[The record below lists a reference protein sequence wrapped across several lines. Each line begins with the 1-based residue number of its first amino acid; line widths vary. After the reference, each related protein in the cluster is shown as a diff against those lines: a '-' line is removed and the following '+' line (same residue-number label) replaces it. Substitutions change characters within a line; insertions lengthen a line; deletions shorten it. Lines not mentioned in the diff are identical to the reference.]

1 MKFYLVSLI
10 IILFNSSL
18 SAQFGPQQIVST
30 FGQGYPDII
39 TADLDGDNDMD
50 IISIGNLD
58 LVWFENIN
66 GLGLFGNRQII
77 EESPLEYGAAV
88 SSIDLDGDGDL
99 DILSSFD
106 RQNTQGISKVT
117 WYENLDGQ
125 GNFGSQIIINTN
137 VNTVYT
143 VLGADIDNDSDIDV
157 FTIERNSGKI
167 SWYENIDGSGNF
179 GNQILISTTL
189 EWPIHGFLADM
200 DNDDDIDIVTHSYD
214 NNKIVWF
221 ENNDGQGNFSGV
233 KVISTEV
240 DRPIQVFCADIDG
253 DNDLDVI
260 STSLSDNKIAWY
272 ENINGQGSFGPQNI
286 ISTQVISPRNLYVK
300 DLDNDGDQD
309 IISSER
315 DGSYSAILWFENL
328 DGNGNF
334 SSQIL
339 ISDEI
344 DYATTVYASDL
355 DQDQDFDILS
365 ASQFDGKIAW
375 YENYTIL
382 NRPDFNNV
390 SEKIYPNPVKETLY
404 IKSDEIIE
412 SLKIFNQTGQLIK
425 SIINETEINIENFK
439 SGLYFVQIEF
449 QSGVIEFQK
458 ILKE

>member
-1 MKFYLVSLI
+1 MGAFGTEQI
-10 IILFNSSL
+10 ITTNVTEPQSVTASDLDNDGDVDVL
-18 SAQFGPQQIVST
+18 SASR
-30 FGQGYPDII
+30 D
-39 TADLDGDNDMD
+39 
-50 IISIGNLD
+50 
-58 LVWFENIN
+58 
-66 GLGLFGNRQII
+66 
-77 EESPLEYGAAV
+77 
-88 SSIDLDGDGDL
+88 
-99 DILSSFD
+99 
-106 RQNTQGISKVT
+106 
-117 WYENLDGQ
+117 
-125 GNFGSQIIINTN
+125 
-137 VNTVYT
+137 
-143 VLGADIDNDSDIDV
+143 
-157 FTIERNSGKI
+157 
-167 SWYENIDGSGNF
+167 
-179 GNQILISTTL
+179 
-189 EWPIHGFLADM
+189 
-200 DNDDDIDIVTHSYD
+200 
-214 NNKIVWF
+214 
-221 ENNDGQGNFSGV
+221 
-233 KVISTEV
+233 
-240 DRPIQVFCADIDG
+240 
-253 DNDLDVI
+253 
-260 STSLSDNKIAWY
+260 DNKIAWY

-449 QSGVIEFQK
+449 QSGVIGFQK